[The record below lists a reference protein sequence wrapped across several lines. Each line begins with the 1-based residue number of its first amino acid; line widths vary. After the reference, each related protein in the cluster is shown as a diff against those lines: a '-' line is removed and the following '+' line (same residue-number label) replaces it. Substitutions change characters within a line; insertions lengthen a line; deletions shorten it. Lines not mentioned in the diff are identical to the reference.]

1 VPKNSSG
8 TFLNGHCRRSFSSD
22 IASFRE
28 PLDIPEPVLKA
39 NPGLRIIVSQEGKE
53 ARSEALQAVFL

>member
-39 NPGLRIIVSQEGKE
+39 NPGLRITVSQEGRQ
-53 ARSEALQAVFL
+53 ARSKASEAAFL